1 MSRKNNG
8 CSEAVV
14 ILSESTVWETDTC
27 PRTTGGYLSE
37 RPKGVKSVKNIF
49 CTFVFSAFFTFR
61 LDSSSTPV
69 PRSGIEGQQK
79 TQLEKNKIGR
89 ERPHFFG
96 FQPPK
101 KFVGSLPPGTL
112 VACSSLAAR
121 RKNKKRSVLRAP
133 LQLVGELENDG

>member
-1 MSRKNNG
+1 MSRKNHR
-8 CSEAVV
+8 CSKAVV
-14 ILSESTVWETDTC
+14 ILSKSSVCDTDICSLTS
-27 PRTTGGYLSE
+27 GGYLSG
-37 RPKGVKSVKNIF
+37 RPKGVKSVKQIF

-69 PRSGIEGQQK
+69 PGSGIEGRQK

-101 KFVGSLPPGTL
+101 KFVGSLPPDTV
-112 VACSSLAAR
+112 VAFRFYRAR
-121 RKNKKRSVLRAP
+121 RV
-133 LQLVGELENDG
+133 